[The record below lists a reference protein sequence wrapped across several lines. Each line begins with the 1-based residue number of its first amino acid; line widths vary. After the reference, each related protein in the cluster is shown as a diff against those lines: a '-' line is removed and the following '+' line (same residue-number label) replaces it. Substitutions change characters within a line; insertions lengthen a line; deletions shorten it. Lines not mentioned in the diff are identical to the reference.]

1 MLWSILIDDAFAD
14 WMSIKWLLWICLYLV
29 MGVLVPWATALSWAY
44 QHGSELRP
52 RPRQLFQRGELGLIG
67 LVVVISV
74 IWNLLQSQFMPQTIA
89 VAAVLLAVIGT
100 MAGDVWIEDY
110 CRQSTGTAC
119 NPERTWRDSRNLAFL
134 VFSMALVV
142 EVLLDRFAKAAAL

>member
-1 MLWSILIDDAFAD
+1 
-14 WMSIKWLLWICLYLV
+14 MSVKWLVWIGLYLV
-29 MGVLVPWATALSWAY
+29 MGVLVPWATALSWAH
-44 QHGSELRP
+44 QHGTEVRP
-52 RPRQLFQRGELGLIG
+52 RPRQLFQRGELGLVG

-89 VAAVLLAVIGT
+89 VAAVLLALVGT

-110 CRQSTGTAC
+110 CRQSTGAAS

-134 VFSMALVV
+134 VFSMAIVV
-142 EVLLDRFAKAAAL
+142 EILLDRFAKVAAL

>member
-1 MLWSILIDDAFAD
+1 
-14 WMSIKWLLWICLYLV
+14 MSVKWLVWIGLYLV
-29 MGVLVPWATALSWAY
+29 MGVLVPWATALSWAH
-44 QHGSELRP
+44 QHGTEVRP
-52 RPRQLFQRGELGLIG
+52 RPRQLFQRGELGLVG

-89 VAAVLLAVIGT
+89 VAGVLLAVIGT

-134 VFSMALVV
+134 VFSMALVI
-142 EVLLDRFAKAAAL
+142 EILLDRFAKAAAL